1 MAMNTSAWRDPRY
14 QEAARHVQDGAWK
27 AALEKLHELQQEYPE
42 QVEIQYLIDSAQIK
56 VGLDQK
62 PVSGLSPLMVAI
74 LHRRRLTILAVILL
88 VMLVLAGGWLGY
100 QRWVE
105 PARLLRR
112 HQMTLVQTLSQ
123 AHRQLGQAAYADAIV
138 SFERALQLESH
149 NEQALSGLSE
159 AQRQLKMADEYRKAA
174 NLLEAGD
181 LARSL
186 AIFQTLRD
194 ADPAYR
200 DVQERI
206 AQILKTLQVQEI
218 FVEAEKAYLSGQWA
232 DAILLYNLIR
242 QQQLSYRSATVE
254 QHLFDSYMQM
264 AGQKMNTPSL
274 NQAELEQ
281 TADHYRRALGLR
293 PRDTAA
299 QASLATLNQYQQA
312 RNAMAE
318 ERYDQSTPL
327 LAALY
332 ANNPNLLG
340 GDGRGSLFQSRMGYG
355 GQLEA
360 AGNLFAALTQ
370 YNAAAS
376 LPVEGA
382 LQARL
387 KARSIE
393 LALMPTP
400 TPTPTLTPTPTP
412 DPLDAILKMMEPT
425 PSPLD
430 QFVGWIAFQSDRP
443 GSRSGFW
450 VMRPD
455 GSDQQ
460 AVIDPTGLYDHLR
473 QQVTWS
479 PDNQRRIWVEDDGSG
494 SSVAIYMWRY
504 DVPPHWLEARV
515 ELLNNSGINY
525 QPSFAPDGQSIVF
538 TSQRGAGPTDGN
550 WGLWGDEIF
559 LIRFADYNP
568 SGYVQPIR
576 LTANDWEWDK
586 HPTFS
591 PDGQT
596 IAFWSNRISGRAQIW
611 AMNVNGANQR
621 NLSNNEW
628 NDWDPL
634 WIVPKRE
641 IPQLNDGK
649 DRAALFDPAKYTNK
663 E

>member
-1 MAMNTSAWRDPRY
+1 MNTSAWQDPRY
-14 QEAARHVQDGAWK
+14 QEATRHVQDGAWK
-27 AALEKLHELQQEYPE
+27 AALEKLHELQQEYPD
-42 QVEIQYLIDSAQIK
+42 QAEIQDLIESAQIK

-62 PVSGLSPLMVAI
+62 PVSGLSPLMVVI
-74 LHRRRLTILAVILL
+74 LHRRRLTLGAVTLL
-88 VMLVLAGGWLGY
+88 VLLVLVGGWLSY

-105 PARLLRR
+105 PAQQARR
-112 HQMTLVQTLSQ
+112 QQAMLVQTLSLAQ
-123 AHRQLGQAAYADAIV
+123 RQLGEAAYADAIL
-138 SFERALQLESH
+138 SFERALHMEPQ
-149 NEQALSGLSE
+149 NEQALGGLGE
-159 AQRQLKMADEYRKAA
+159 AQHQLAMTEDYREAV
-174 NLLEAGD
+174 NRMEAGD
-181 LARSL
+181 LAHAL

-194 ADPAYR
+194 QDATYR
-200 DVQERI
+200 DVPERI
-206 AQILKTLQVQEI
+206 AQILQTLEIQEI
-218 FVEAEKAYLSGQWA
+218 FVEAEQAYLRGQWA

-242 QQQLSYRSATVE
+242 QQQISYRSVTVD
-254 QHLFDSYMQM
+254 QHLFDSYIGL
-264 AGQKMNTPSL
+264 AGQKMKTANL
-274 NQAELEQ
+274 NKIELEQ
-281 TADHYRRALGLR
+281 TADLYRRGLGLR
-293 PRDTAA
+293 PRDPLA
-299 QASLATLNQYQQA
+299 QSQLGTLNQYQQA
-312 RNAMAE
+312 QDLMNQK
-318 ERYDQSTPL
+318 RYNESAPL
-327 LAALY
+327 LATLY
-332 ANNPNLLG
+332 ANDPSFLG
-340 GDGRGSLFQSRMGYG
+340 GDARAALFQSRMGYG
-355 GQLEA
+355 EQLEG

-387 KARSIE
+387 RARSIE

-412 DPLDAILKMMEPT
+412 DPLDAIFKMIEPT
-425 PSPLD
+425 PAPMD

-460 AVIDPTGLYDHLR
+460 PVVDPTGLYDHLR
-473 QQVTWS
+473 QQVTWT

-494 SSVAIYMWRY
+494 ASVAIYMWRY

-525 QPSFAPDGQSIVF
+525 QPAFAPDGQSIVF

-568 SGYVQPIR
+568 GGYVQPIR
-576 LTANDWEWDK
+576 LTHNDWEWDK

-611 AMNVNGANQR
+611 AMTVDGANQR

-641 IPQLNDGK
+641 VPQLNDGK
-649 DRAALFDPAKYTNK
+649 DRAPLFDPAKYTNQ